1 MFLSTIIEMEFNF
14 FLSALLKIALLK
26 LIEGDGQSQYDNVR
40 QQIQVSLSH
49 LVLLTLAC
57 KCVCMCV
64 SVCQK
69 RVD

>member
-26 LIEGDGQSQYDNVR
+26 FIEGDGQSQYDNVR

-57 KCVCMCV
+57 
-64 SVCQK
+64 
-69 RVD
+69 